1 MFSANGPSLDFPLIP
16 LSAFID
22 LTPHSGQAS
31 LMARPVFLAPSDRR
45 AAWGADLE
53 ALAGEALD
61 VAETRMGVALS
72 DPPTIQSIAPVAAF
86 YDALG
91 RRPHR
96 IVAVA
101 QSHENRVVINRSVWL
116 ALGHYARR
124 QVLIHEFAHLI
135 LGREVPGGVPRWLD
149 EGLAMM
155 VAREGGIDGSVRVA
169 AAASFGGIV
178 PLHALWGGSE
188 AGVINQD
195 LAYALS
201 LSATRFFLESGAWGP
216 YGPRDGLPELIRKLA
231 HPTYGRALRDLIH
244 DPVFIRAFERRWRES
259 IQTFWSWIAALTS
272 GGFFWVGISGLF
284 LLATWRK
291 RRMAEIKQAEWEEE
305 EANEAARREHIEP
318 YSEDELAEM
327 EHLLE
332 PDRDPGR

>member
-1 MFSANGPSLDFPLIP
+1 MTRPVILDTK
-16 LSAFID
+16 D
-22 LTPHSGQAS
+22 RQAS
-31 LMARPVFLAPSDRR
+31 
-45 AAWGADLE
+45 WGADLA

-61 VAETRMGVALS
+61 TAETRMGVALS
-72 DPPTIQSIAPVAAF
+72 DPPRIRSIAPESAF

-91 RRPHR
+91 RQPHR

-101 QSHENRVVINRSVWL
+101 QAEENRVVINRARYLV
-116 ALGHYARR
+116 LGHYARR

-169 AAASFGGIV
+169 AAASFGGLV
-178 PLHALWGGSE
+178 PLHALWGGPE

-195 LAYALS
+195 LAYAQS

-216 YGPRDGLPELIRKLA
+216 YGPRDGLPELVRKLA
-231 HPTYGRALRDLIH
+231 HPTYGRALRDLLD

-259 IQTFWSWIAALTS
+259 VQTFWSWIAALTS
-272 GGFFWVGISGLF
+272 GGFFWMGISSLF
-284 LLATWRK
+284 LLAYWRK
-291 RRMAEIKQAEWEEE
+291 RRMAELKQAEWKEEE
-305 EANEAARREHIEP
+305 RRAAETEATQATSSSAESEASASPARQTGAAADSRAPADAPRPRPQLSEEEIE
-318 YSEDELAEM
+318 EEWEL
-327 EHLLE
+327 H
-332 PDRDPGR
+332 RDSWQ